1 VNLISKTNNVTTL
14 ATLSVGEMT
23 LFHCQLMNPGMTAY
37 ASNHTRYV
45 ERRAHPKSAH
55 RSAA

>member
-1 VNLISKTNNVTTL
+1 VNPISKTNNVTTM
-14 ATLSVGEMT
+14 ATLLVSEMT

-37 ASNHTRYV
+37 ASNHTRNV

-55 RSAA
+55 GSAA